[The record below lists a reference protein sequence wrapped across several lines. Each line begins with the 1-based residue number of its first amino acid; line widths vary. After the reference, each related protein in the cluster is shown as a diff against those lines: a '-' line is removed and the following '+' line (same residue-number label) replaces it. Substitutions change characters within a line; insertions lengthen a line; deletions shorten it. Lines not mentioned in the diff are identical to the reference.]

1 MTVRRV
7 AVDDF
12 EAMMREGEIKDATT
26 LAAWGLLRLGPTDTL
41 HASLQ
46 GSVRTDHLRKLPDS
60 AGEPFGE
67 QRGHRGVDG

>member
-41 HASLQ
+41 HAV
-46 GSVRTDHLRKLPDS
+46 GAHGHLRKLPDS
-60 AGEPFGE
+60 AGELLGE